1 MESWLQHLFSWLP
14 SGVFF
19 YALIGLISFIE
30 SLALIGIFFPGS
42 VLIVFAGF
50 LCANGK
56 GEFAILF
63 IWATV
68 GSISGDLLSYL
79 VGARMGESLLAR
91 PAFRKRKELVRKA
104 ERFFYEH
111 GGKSVLAGRFVGF
124 LRPFIPFI
132 AGSARMRPLLF
143 ALYAVVSGILWGFA
157 YPGLGYFFGTSWQQ
171 VRLWSGRLSL
181 LVAILVGLF
190 ILNAIFWKWLF
201 PRLARLANNS
211 WQRLSAWWLRWL
223 ASPAAAALAARF
235 PRLWN
240 FVAERFSLRQGAGLY
255 LTTGLVV
262 SALFASLFII
272 LAEQIRLHEPLHLL
286 DVRIYQLLQG
296 LRYRPADTF
305 FVTVTYFGSAP
316 VLLMIGAVAVLW
328 LLLNNRDFSAALLAA
343 GTVGG
348 ELLVFILKALFQ
360 RPRPVPAFPGLSVL
374 GTSFPSA
381 HAFVALVFYGLLV
394 YMLLGSVRNF
404 RGRVSLVTGGSFC
417 ALLIGFSRVD
427 LGVHWLSDVLGGFAL
442 AGLWLTFLIT
452 ASEIRRRY
460 AGEIP
465 WRKGWRPFQLH
476 PLVKAL
482 ILAAAVLLAAAG
494 IVAYLAAHL
503 ATL

>member
-1 MESWLQHLFSWLP
+1 MESWLQHLFNWLP

-63 IWATV
+63 IWATA
-68 GSISGDLLSYL
+68 GSISGDIISYMI
-79 VGARMGESLLAR
+79 GARMGERLLTY
-91 PAFRKRKELVRKA
+91 PIFKKRKDLIHKA
-104 ERFFYEH
+104 EQFFYDH

-143 ALYAVVSGILWGFA
+143 TLYAVVSGILWGFA

-171 VRLWSGRLSL
+171 VQVWSGRLSL

-201 PRLARLANNS
+201 PRLARLANS
-211 WQRLSAWWLRWL
+211 GWQRLSAWWQRWL
-223 ASPAAAALAARF
+223 ASPAAAALAGRF

-240 FVAERFSLRQGAGLY
+240 FVAERFSPRQGAGLY
-255 LTTGLVV
+255 LTVGFAV
-262 SALFASLFII
+262 SALFASLFIV
-272 LAEQIRLHEPLHLL
+272 LAEQIRLHETLRLL
-286 DVRIYQLLQG
+286 DERVYHLMQG
-296 LRYRPADTF
+296 LHYHPADTF

-316 VLLMIGAVAVLW
+316 VLLMVGAVAVLW
-328 LLLNNRDFSAALLAA
+328 LLMNNRDYSAALLAA

-348 ELLVFILKALFQ
+348 ELLVFLLKAIFH
-360 RPRPVPAFPGLSVL
+360 RPRPVPVFPDLSVL

-404 RGRVSLVTGGSFC
+404 KGRVSLVTGGSFF
-417 ALLIGFSRVD
+417 ALLIGFSRVY

-442 AGLWLTFLIT
+442 AGLWLAFLIT

-460 AGEIP
+460 AGELP
-465 WRKGWRPFQLH
+465 WRKGWQPFRLH

-482 ILAAAVLLAAAG
+482 VLLVAALLAAAG
-494 IVAYLAAHL
+494 IVAYLAARL
-503 ATL
+503 TAL